1 MFYTALRWK
10 TSTLTALQVA
20 EQANTDYFIGIMSG
34 TSMDAIDAVLVG
46 FNEQG
51 QPQGLEA
58 HSQAFP
64 PELRSQLIACIQPD
78 WQGPLSE
85 LASLHV
91 TLGELYAEASNHL
104 IKKSRIPPEA
114 ISAIGNHGQTV
125 WHQPDQPPYFSWQL
139 GDANRIA
146 ELTGITTVADF
157 RNRDMA
163 AGGQG
168 APLVPAFHQAV
179 FAHPSKNRVIVN
191 IGGISNISV
200 LCPDQQTFGFDTGPG
215 NALMDA
221 WSLRE
226 RGLAY
231 DESGNWAR
239 SGKVIPELLSAL
251 LEDPYFKRSYPKSTG
266 KEHFNLHWLDSKLN
280 TSMAA
285 ADVQTTLVELTAQ
298 TIVDSSTQA
307 CNAIDEVYICG
318 GGAKNDYLMQRLN
331 ELFSPTVVGTTDDL
345 GVNADWVEAMAFAW
359 LARQTLLGLPGNL
372 PAVTGASGLRVLG
385 AIYPA
390 G

>member
-1 MFYTALRWK
+1 
-10 TSTLTALQVA
+10 
-20 EQANTDYFIGIMSG
+20 
-34 TSMDAIDAVLVG
+34 MDAIDAVLVG
-46 FNEQG
+46 FNEHG
-51 QPQGLEA
+51 TPQGLEA
-58 HSQAFP
+58 HSQPFP
-64 PELRSQLIACIQPD
+64 DELKNRLIACIQPD
-78 WQGPLSE
+78 WQGALSE
-85 LASLHV
+85 VASLHV
-91 TLGELYAEASNHL
+91 TLGELYAEAGNCL
-104 IKKSRIPPEA
+104 IKKSKIPPNA
-114 ISAIGNHGQTV
+114 ISAIGNHGQTI
-125 WHQPDQPPYFSWQL
+125 WHQPDHPPHFSWQL

-191 IGGISNISV
+191 IGGISNISI

-215 NALMDA
+215 NALLDV

-226 RGLAY
+226 RELAF
-231 DESGNWAR
+231 DESGNWAK

-251 LEDPYFKRSYPKSTG
+251 LKDPYFERRHPKSTG
-266 KEHFNLHWLDSKLN
+266 KEYFNLQWLDSTLN
-280 TSMAA
+280 EPTAA
-285 ADVQTTLVELTAQ
+285 ADVQATLVELTAQ
-298 TIVDSSTQA
+298 TIVDSSLQA

-318 GGAKNDYLMQRLN
+318 GGAKNKYLMQRLS
-331 ELFSPTVVGTTDDL
+331 ELFSSVPVSTTDDL

-372 PAVTGASGLRVLG
+372 PAVTGASGPRVLG

-390 G
+390 GKAN

>member
-1 MFYTALRWK
+1 
-10 TSTLTALQVA
+10 
-20 EQANTDYFIGIMSG
+20 
-34 TSMDAIDAVLVG
+34 MDAIDAVLVG

-51 QPQGLEA
+51 YPQGLEA
-58 HSQAFP
+58 HAQTFP
-64 PELRSQLIACIQPD
+64 PQLRNQLIASIQPD
-78 WQGPLSE
+78 WQGSLSE
-85 LASLHV
+85 IASLHV
-91 TLGELYAEASNHL
+91 TLGELYAEAVNHL
-104 IKKSRIPPEA
+104 IRQSKTPAEA
-114 ISAIGNHGQTV
+114 ISAIGNHGQTI

-179 FAHPSKNRVIVN
+179 FSHPSKRRVIVN

-200 LCPDQQTFGFDTGPG
+200 LDAEQQTFGFDTGPG

-231 DESGNWAR
+231 DESGNWAS

-251 LEDPYFKRSYPKSTG
+251 LEDPYFKRSHPKSTG
-266 KEHFNLHWLDSKLN
+266 KEHFNLQWLDN
-280 TSMAA
+280 TLSTLSTLTAA
-285 ADVQTTLVELTAQ
+285 NDVQTTLVELTAQ
-298 TIVDSSTQA
+298 TIVDSSAQA
-307 CNAIDEVYICG
+307 CRMLDEVYICG
-318 GGAKNDYLMQRLN
+318 GGAKNDYLMQRLSA
-331 ELFSPTVVGTTDDL
+331 LFGTTPVGTTNDL